1 MQNKK
6 APWSVTNT
14 VGNESVVVVTNKHT
28 GVTKVLKRDSE
39 VKLMLGE
46 HCSISHS
53 DHERERTFIVLCFAV
68 EIVEDVTGMKHEGE
82 YTAGAVS
89 ALATVG
95 DIYCEVLMMRKNITI
110 VLRRMGDETQI
121 PIVSLDEIDK
131 KKLLIETKEFDDA
144 N

>member
-1 MQNKK
+1 MRNKA
-6 APWSVTNT
+6 APWSVANIIGKT
-14 VGNESVVVVTNKHT
+14 SVIANKHT
-28 GVTKVLKRDSE
+28 GATKVFKQDSE

-46 HCSISHS
+46 YYGVSHS

-82 YTAGAVS
+82 YTVGAVS

-95 DIYCEVLMMRKNITI
+95 DIYCEILFQRKNITI

-121 PIVSLDEIDK
+121 PIVSLDEMAR
-131 KKLLIETKEFDDA
+131 KKLINETKEFDDA

>member
-1 MQNKK
+1 MQSK
-6 APWSVTNT
+6 APWSVANT
-14 VGNESVVVVTNKHT
+14 IGDTSVMVSNKHT
-28 GVTKVLKRDSE
+28 GATKVFKRDSE
-39 VKLMLGE
+39 IKLMLGE
-46 HCSISHS
+46 YNGISHS

-95 DIYCEVLMMRKNITI
+95 NIYCEILMMRKNITI

-121 PIVSLDEIDK
+121 PIVSLDEIAR
-131 KKLLIETKEFDDA
+131 KKLIKETKEFDDA